1 MLAQH
6 SWLVRQ
12 KICARGA
19 ISEEG
24 EGGGGGSGVRDM
36 ASLSL
41 GNLGAK
47 FSKSHSKTLR
57 KLALLS
63 LDNDLKHFI
72 IKNLLCLQC
81 SLSKMHGPL

>member
-1 MLAQH
+1 
-6 SWLVRQ
+6 
-12 KICARGA
+12 
-19 ISEEG
+19 
-24 EGGGGGSGVRDM
+24 M

-63 LDNDLKHFI
+63 LDNNLKHLI
-72 IKNLLCLQC
+72 PKNLLCLQC